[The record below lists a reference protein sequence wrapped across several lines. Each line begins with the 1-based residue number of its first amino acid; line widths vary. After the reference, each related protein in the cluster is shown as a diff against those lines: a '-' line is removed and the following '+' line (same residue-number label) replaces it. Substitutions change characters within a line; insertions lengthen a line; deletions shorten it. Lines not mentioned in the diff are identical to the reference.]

1 MKHLFTLLLF
11 IAGFFPLSLF
21 AQLTNGGTDAYFG
34 IDGDTRNNYVK
45 YGNSSGFI
53 LSDDWFSAFPGS
65 YNVIDTSNA
74 AFYLSQ
80 LQSGL
85 NLAFNKRMSVPL
97 YSKMNGKLW
106 LDAVY
111 GRDFIATSPLFDSTV
126 FTIAAKNGDN
136 PTNWSGGKSN
146 IPDKNDLLDVYAHMR
161 RDGTDVH
168 DSLWFFT
175 GVSTVGTSG
184 SRYFDIELYK
194 KDLSYNSPT
203 GVFSTAGTE
212 AGHTEWKFDA
222 SGNIIQTGDMIVAVN
237 YTPGSAPVVDLRIWV
252 SSTTFTTTTPSY
264 FNFGANFDGATPAY
278 GYASIVSKTGGTAF
292 GSGIANFSAVP
303 TQDTTYSTPWG
314 TEQTTKN
321 WGTDYQTLQ
330 LIEVGLNLTRIGLDP
345 ALYTSLGLNPCQS
358 LFSDIFFKSRSSN
371 SFVSNMQDFVEP
383 LQFLREPVMD
393 FLLKPDTLRCN
404 HTSGNIQITNVSTIG
419 IYSWQTANGSITSAN
434 SDSSQISLNKPGT
447 YIVSANPAPGCPVTR
462 MDTVVIPID
471 TFPPVASAMV
481 GLGSN
486 FSYLQLYGG
495 DPAASNYMTPFG
507 GSQGLLWNWSGPGG
521 FSSAIQNPTNDT
533 TWGTY
538 QLIVTEKRNGCK
550 DTALKSVSFWDF
562 GTLAS
567 KYLNLRGGWL
577 NESVQLNWQDIAENN
592 ALYYEVQ
599 KSSASSGFE
608 TIATVSH
615 PKNTNNLFGYTD
627 NNPYAG
633 DNFYRIKST
642 TSSGLILYSNII
654 DINSAASTRF
664 YLTQGSGDRKVSL
677 ACMTDKNIHG
687 KLIIYNTVGQVLALK
702 DVQFNKG
709 VNTVDLPSSSRV
721 NHQVLVVSLYVDDRL
736 SFSQKILL

>member
-1 MKHLFTLLLF
+1 
-11 IAGFFPLSLF
+11 
-21 AQLTNGGTDAYFG
+21 
-34 IDGDTRNNYVK
+34 
-45 YGNSSGFI
+45 
-53 LSDDWFSAFPGS
+53 
-65 YNVIDTSNA
+65 
-74 AFYLSQ
+74 
-80 LQSGL
+80 
-85 NLAFNKRMSVPL
+85 
-97 YSKMNGKLW
+97 
-106 LDAVY
+106 
-111 GRDFIATSPLFDSTV
+111 
-126 FTIAAKNGDN
+126 
-136 PTNWSGGKSN
+136 
-146 IPDKNDLLDVYAHMR
+146 
-161 RDGTDVH
+161 
-168 DSLWFFT
+168 
-175 GVSTVGTSG
+175 
-184 SRYFDIELYK
+184 
-194 KDLSYNSPT
+194 
-203 GVFSTAGTE
+203 
-212 AGHTEWKFDA
+212 
-222 SGNIIQTGDMIVAVN
+222 
-237 YTPGSAPVVDLRIWV
+237 
-252 SSTTFTTTTPSY
+252 
-264 FNFGANFDGATPAY
+264 
-278 GYASIVSKTGGTAF
+278 
-292 GSGIANFSAVP
+292 
-303 TQDTTYSTPWG
+303 
-314 TEQTTKN
+314 
-321 WGTDYQTLQ
+321 
-330 LIEVGLNLTRIGLDP
+330 
-345 ALYTSLGLNPCQS
+345 
-358 LFSDIFFKSRSSN
+358 
-371 SFVSNMQDFVEP
+371 
-383 LQFLREPVMD
+383 
-393 FLLKPDTLRCN
+393 
-404 HTSGNIQITNVSTIG
+404 
-419 IYSWQTANGSITSAN
+419 
-434 SDSSQISLNKPGT
+434 
-447 YIVSANPAPGCPVTR
+447 
-462 MDTVVIPID
+462 
-471 TFPPVASAMV
+471 VASAMV

-615 PKNTNNLFGYTD
+615 PKNTNNHFGYTD

-664 YLTQGSGDRKVSL
+664 YLTQGSGDRQVSL